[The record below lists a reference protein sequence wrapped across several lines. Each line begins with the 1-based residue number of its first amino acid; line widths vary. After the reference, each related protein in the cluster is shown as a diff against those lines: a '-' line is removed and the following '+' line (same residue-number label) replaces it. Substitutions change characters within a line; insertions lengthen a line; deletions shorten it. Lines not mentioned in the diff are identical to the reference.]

1 MTGRTIIIREHANT
15 ITNAQMVCLAPS
27 GALLRDQP
35 GADRGHRHTI
45 LELLHDV
52 VPVRLD
58 SPATSPCRTRALH
71 NSRNHPAIRCTH
83 TASPA
88 GGPARHQAPP
98 PAPGPGL
105 PQFIN
110 KPMGGRRAGP
120 ALNRLPA
127 APPLRTGR

>member
-58 SPATSPCRTRALH
+58 SPATSPAAPGHRTTPGTTPRSAVPTPPH
-71 NSRNHPAIRCTH
+71 R
-83 TASPA
+83 PA
-88 GGPARHQAPP
+88 GPPGTSPSASAGARVAAVHQQADGGTPGGGPR
-98 PAPGPGL
+98 
-105 PQFIN
+105 
-110 KPMGGRRAGP
+110 
-120 ALNRLPA
+120 
-127 APPLRTGR
+127 